1 MKIDWTEA
9 GIVILMVLWIGKEAN
24 LMPFIYGAQ
33 PCTPSITE
41 TAK

>member
-9 GIVILMVLWIGKEAN
+9 GIVILLVLWIGKEAN

-33 PCTPSITE
+33 PCVPAIVE
-41 TAK
+41 TKK